1 MRKGTFSVQNA
12 NVNSSKH
19 NSRETP
25 PKYLIDNSAKNYYE
39 LIINDD
45 DFREKAA
52 AKYKDTFKQNM
63 QKAYTK
69 KDGTKV
75 LAQKDLLIKE
85 TVITLK
91 KEQNENDVKALFEEL
106 NKKFGGH
113 HLTEV
118 SIHRDEGHFLKDDI
132 AYYPT
137 KNILNKNGEWYI
149 CSNTNIQKPKKDDF
163 DKLVNIND
171 FEKVYNYHAHAKFS
185 NFDMTTAKTAKMN
198 KSQMSERIKFVS
210 KFLGLDYAPSK
221 DRHITKSVNQIKDEH
236 LARANVKREELAKV
250 RDLNALA
257 KELRAELKENKA
269 TRANYA
275 ELEQLNK
282 DLKAEIK
289 NKNLTLDELKLK
301 IDDYKQN
308 KALQSQES
316 IFSDKVIANEVKTLL
331 GQNKY
336 DIADDLKVN
345 KKLTF
350 TGVHYEIKLKEE
362 FKNEPK
368 VEEIGLFKR
377 ITKKF
382 NKLKEIIQEQANK
395 IFNLE
400 EKNKTLE
407 NDLIKIN
414 KHLDDWKAYARNQAK
429 ERNFFKDENIELK
442 EKLNLNTPTKQ
453 QKPTKQQQQQKP
465 IEAST
470 VMHNQAMLNII
481 ARSEEPK
488 QKSIEE
494 SKKKQSEYMK
504 MLKAKREKTKS
515 QDDGF
520 DITGDTNT
528 RKLSKFKRRN

>member
-1 MRKGTFSVQNA
+1 MRKGTFSVQNTNA
-12 NVNSSKH
+12 NSSKH
-19 NSRETP
+19 NSREIP

-45 DFREKAA
+45 EFREKAA

-289 NKNLTLDELKLK
+289 NKTLTIDELKLK

-308 KALQSQES
+308 KAPQAQES
-316 IFSDKVIANEVKTLL
+316 IFNDKSIKNRDKSVLKQSMSDLSKSFEENIKKEVLEVKK
-331 GQNKY
+331 GF
-336 DIADDLKVN
+336 LKTEKVELNTVN
-345 KKLTF
+345 KPISFLKA
-350 TGVHYEIKLKEE
+350 IK
-362 FKNEPK
+362 
-368 VEEIGLFKR
+368 
-377 ITKKF
+377 TKF
-382 NKLKEIIQEQANK
+382 NDTFEKLVELAKKEAYKYFEKELKAKDATIQE
-395 IFNLE
+395 L
-400 EKNKTLE
+400 
-407 NDLIKIN
+407 
-414 KHLDDWKAYARNQAK
+414 K
-429 ERNFFKDENIELK
+429 ERNLK
-442 EKLNLNTPTKQ
+442 LTNTAFTQEKKIKSFTKQ
-453 QKPTKQQQQQKP
+453 QEIEIESNAMNMIKNSMKQ
-465 IEAST
+465 
-470 VMHNQAMLNII
+470 
-481 ARSEEPK
+481 R
-488 QKSIEE
+488 KSI
-494 SKKKQSEYMK
+494 
-504 MLKAKREKTKS
+504 KRDNYIS
-515 QDDGF
+515 
-520 DITGDTNT
+520 
-528 RKLSKFKRRN
+528 R